1 MALNPHLSAAAR
13 NAALDTLNTTIGAS
27 GRLRVYSGTQPATAD
42 TALSGN
48 TLLADLA
55 LSATAFGASSGGTV
69 TINTV
74 TQDSSA
80 DNTGTA
86 SWATITKSDG
96 TTRVIDGSCG
106 LSGTDFI
113 IDNTSI
119 VAGQTV
125 SCTTYTFSLPA

>member
-1 MALNPHLSAAAR
+1 MAVNPHLAAAAR

-27 GRLRVYSGTQPATAD
+27 GKLRVYSGTQPATAD
-42 TALSGN
+42 AALSGN

-55 LSATAFGASSGGTV
+55 LSATAFGAASGGTV

-74 TQDSSA
+74 TADASA

-86 SWATITKSDG
+86 SWATITKADG
-96 TTRVIDGSCG
+96 TTRIIDGSCAT
-106 LSGTDFI
+106 SAADFI

-119 VAGQTV
+119 VAGQNV